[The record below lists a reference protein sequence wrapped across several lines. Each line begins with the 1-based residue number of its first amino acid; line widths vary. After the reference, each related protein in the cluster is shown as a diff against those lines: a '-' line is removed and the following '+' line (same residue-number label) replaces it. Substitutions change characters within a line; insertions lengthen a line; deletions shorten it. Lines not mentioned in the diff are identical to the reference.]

1 MLKRVNP
8 ASVYVE
14 PPIKA
19 VKGGK
24 VLVLSTKTILLDFA
38 ILLFFNQ
45 KLERQIVFFAQE
57 ILILCKKQSK
67 VKRLKVFY

>member
-1 MLKRVNP
+1 MVLKSRRTLLKRVNP

-45 KLERQIVFFAQE
+45 KLERQIVFLYKKYSYFA
-57 ILILCKKQSK
+57 KNR
-67 VKRLKVFY
+67 VK